1 MTNAINVLNQ
11 RVIAGDEMAAPHTT
25 RTKEEVLKDFRTAE
39 ILDAARRVIGELGYA
54 DASMERIAQ
63 EAGVA
68 KGTLYLYFKNK
79 ESLLL
84 AALEL
89 GYEEL
94 VSRTRSA
101 TQRVR
106 GSEEKLRQVAE
117 AFVEHASEHR
127 SFYRALQ
134 ERPDLGPDALSR
146 VSERMRDLM
155 DGYVELLRG
164 TVERGIR
171 RGELR
176 PVDPRR
182 AAGVFVEILRGV
194 VTARVRTTD
203 PDSVANDVDR
213 VLDLFLHGVSAGERK

>member
-1 MTNAINVLNQ
+1 
-11 RVIAGDEMAAPHTT
+11 MATPHTS

-79 ESLLL
+79 QSLLL

-101 TQRVR
+101 TGRAR

-117 AFVEHASEHR
+117 TFVEHSSEHR

-134 ERPDLGPDALSR
+134 EPDLGPDALSH
-146 VSERMRDLM
+146 VSERMRDLL

-171 RGELR
+171 KGELR

-182 AAGVFVEILRGV
+182 AASVFVEILRGV
-194 VTARVRTTD
+194 VTARVRATD

-213 VLDLFLHGVSAGERK
+213 VLDLFLHGVSAGEPK